1 MLLNREN
8 SGDRWRKRRDGKEK
22 VTGELRYLTD
32 MTAEGMLYGRVL
44 RSIHPHA
51 RIVSIDIAAAQ
62 ACAGVVAVITHLDV
76 PGLNRFG
83 IATPDQPALCED
95 RVRYIGD
102 AIAAVAAETP
112 ELAEYALS
120 LIHVDYEV
128 LETITD
134 PLRALE
140 QTAPLLHPT
149 GNVLHR
155 TSVKQGDADAAFARC
170 VHIVHDTYATPR
182 QMHAYM
188 ETEGGLFVPEQGG
201 RLTVY
206 APTQHGYKDRMQIAR
221 ILGWKEEQIR
231 VISSPIGGSF
241 GGKDELNVQPYGSLL
256 ALKTGRPVK
265 LHNSRKESVR
275 AGLKR
280 HPMRIEMETGSDEY
294 GRLIAHRVRI
304 VADTG
309 AYATLGAPVLN
320 FATEHAM
327 GPYRIANV
335 DIEGVSV
342 YTNNGVSG
350 EFRGFGGN
358 QAIFAMEGQM
368 DRLAEKLGMDPWQ
381 FRMLNRRQPHD
392 PGPLQ
397 QQIWRTNGLYQ
408 VMEALEQSDIWQRR
422 QTMLKIGTEAAQGL
436 AHISGADSAQPPQR
450 PWIKRGIG
458 AALAMHGAG
467 LGYGIEDPAGGRLSL
482 NECGQI
488 EVAFSYEEFGQGLIA
503 TMEIMLIDLFH
514 CEPSDI
520 SIIIGDTDRV
530 PHSGSS
536 TASRSTTMA
545 WMALQRLKTP
555 FLEAVLRAAERLTGI
570 SAAELTTGIGGIW
583 RKGEAR
589 EQAGA
594 RTSSRQT
601 DGSSVDQLCSS
612 ATAVSV
618 MDDHLHTAVDDA
630 IHRFGYN
637 VQNEVVNETLGQA
650 AKEPTEH
657 QGEWRAAARS
667 SSPDSERVQAADA
680 DMFSAGALV
689 ITYRELA
696 TAAALDELIF
706 DTQFQY
712 PTTPDAV
719 MGGHFLY
726 TYAAVAA
733 EVEVNTLTGNV
744 RLLDT
749 YHTVAA
755 GPVINPMGFIG
766 QIEGGSVM
774 ALGFT
779 LTEDSVMDGGHYMT
793 KNMDTYMIPTI
804 QDMHRSLQVEA
815 IEDLPENDPFG
826 PRGIGEIG
834 SVALAPAI
842 TAAIRQATGVWVNH
856 LPVPRERLIQPLGT
870 WQQEGVSPR

>member
-8 SGDRWRKRRDGKEK
+8 SGERWRKRRDGKEK

-32 MTAEGMLYGRVL
+32 MTAEGMLYARVL

-51 RIVSIDIAAAQ
+51 RIVSLDVSAAE
-62 ACAGVVAVITHLDV
+62 ACTGVVAVITHLDV

-120 LIHVDYEV
+120 LIQVEYEI

-140 QTAPLLHPT
+140 ADAPLLHPE

-155 TSVKQGDADAAFARC
+155 TAVKQGHVDEAFAGC
-170 VHIVHDTYATPR
+170 AHIVRETYSTPR

-188 ETEGGLFVPEQGG
+188 ETEGGLFVPEQDG

-221 ILGWKEEQIR
+221 ILGWEEEQIR

-280 HPMRIEMETGSDEY
+280 HPMRIEMETGIDQH
-294 GRLIAHRVRI
+294 GRLLAHRVRI

-327 GPYRIANV
+327 GPYRIPNV
-335 DIEGVSV
+335 DVEGVSV

-368 DRLAEKLGMDPWQ
+368 DRLAEKMGMDPWE

-397 QQIWRTNGLYQ
+397 QEIWRTNGLYQ
-408 VMEALEQSDIWQRR
+408 VMEALEHSTIWQRR
-422 QTMLKIGTEAAQGL
+422 QSRLDAGMAAGQFAAPTGL
-436 AHISGADSAQPPQR
+436 DREPHGQSQP

-482 NECGQI
+482 NEAGQI

-514 CEPSDI
+514 CDPSDI

-545 WMALQRLKTP
+545 WMALQRLKVP
-555 FLEAVLRAAERLTGI
+555 FLEAILQQAERLSGI
-570 SAAELTTGIGGIW
+570 PAQELTTGVGGIR
-583 RKGEAR
+583 RKIEINDRAEQGSVYIKADQKAAGE
-589 EQAGA
+589 
-594 RTSSRQT
+594 
-601 DGSSVDQLCSS
+601 
-612 ATAVSV
+612 
-618 MDDHLHTAVDDA
+618 
-630 IHRFGYN
+630 
-637 VQNEVVNETLGQA
+637 
-650 AKEPTEH
+650 
-657 QGEWRAAARS
+657 
-667 SSPDSERVQAADA
+667 
-680 DMFSAGALV
+680 LV
-689 ITYRELA
+689 ISYHELA
-696 TAAALDELIF
+696 SQSILEELIF
-706 DTQFQY
+706 DTHFQY
-712 PTTPDAV
+712 PTTPDEV

-793 KNMDTYMIPTI
+793 KNMDTYIIPTI
-804 QDMHRSLQVEA
+804 QDMHSSLEVEA

-842 TAAIRQATGVWVNH
+842 TAAIRQASGVWVNH
-856 LPVPRERLIQPLGT
+856 LPVPRERLIQPLGVG
-870 WQQEGVSPR
+870 QQEGVSPR

>member
-1 MLLNREN
+1 MLLNRES
-8 SGDRWRKRRDGKEK
+8 SGERWRKRRDGKEK

-51 RIVSIDIAAAQ
+51 RILSLDISEAEAYE
-62 ACAGVVAVITHLDV
+62 GVIAVITHQDV

-95 RVRYIGD
+95 TVRYIGD
-102 AIAAVAAETP
+102 AIAAVAATSLEI
-112 ELAEYALS
+112 AEHALS
-120 LIHVDYEV
+120 LIHVEYEV

-134 PLRALE
+134 TTRALE
-140 QTAPLLHPT
+140 ESAPRLHPQ

-155 TSVKQGDADAAFARC
+155 TQVKRGSTDTALAQCAYV
-170 VHIVHDTYATPR
+170 VHQVYSTPR

-188 ETEGGLFVPEQGG
+188 ETEGGLFVPESDG

-221 ILGWKEEQIR
+221 ILGWDEERIR

-256 ALKTGRPVK
+256 ALKSGRPIK
-265 LHNSRKESVR
+265 MHNSRQESVR

-280 HPMRIEMETGSDEY
+280 HPMKIEMKTGMDEQ
-294 GRLIAHRVRI
+294 GRLIAHYVRI

-320 FATEHAM
+320 FATEHSM
-327 GPYRIANV
+327 GPYRIEHV
-335 DIEGVSV
+335 DVEGVSV
-342 YTNNGVSG
+342 YTNNGLSG

-368 DRLAEKLGMDPWQ
+368 DRLAEMIHMDPWE
-381 FRMLNRRQPHD
+381 FRMMNRRLQHD
-392 PGPLQ
+392 PGPLEQ
-397 QQIWRTNGLYQ
+397 RILQTNGLEQ
-408 VMEALEQSDIWQRR
+408 VMQALAQSNLWQRKL
-422 QTMLKIGTEAAQGL
+422 QLASSEDAELYDTVEVMSGL
-436 AHISGADSAQPPQR
+436 SEESSTFQP

-467 LGYGIEDPAGGRLSL
+467 LGYGIDDPAGGRLAL
-482 NECGQI
+482 NEQGKI
-488 EVAFSYEEFGQGLIA
+488 EVSFSYEEFGQGLIA
-503 TMEIMLIDLFH
+503 TLEIMLIDLFQ
-514 CEPSDI
+514 CEPDDL
-520 SIIIGDTDRV
+520 SIVIGDTDRV

-555 FLEAVLRAAERLTGI
+555 FLHTILKIATQITGVP
-570 SAAELTTGIGGIW
+570 SEQLTTGIKGIW
-583 RKGEAR
+583 LL
-589 EQAGA
+589 
-594 RTSSRQT
+594 T
-601 DGSSVDQLCSS
+601 DDPIL
-612 ATAVSV
+612 
-618 MDDHLHTAVDDA
+618 LH
-630 IHRFGYN
+630 
-637 VQNEVVNETLGQA
+637 ES
-650 AKEPTEH
+650 EP
-657 QGEWRAAARS
+657 
-667 SSPDSERVQAADA
+667 
-680 DMFSAGALV
+680 V
-689 ITYRELA
+689 ITYVEIA
-696 TAAALDELIF
+696 EYMSQAGQQEQLIF
-706 DTQFQY
+706 DTEFAY

-719 MGGHFLY
+719 VGGHYLY

-733 EVEVNTLTGNV
+733 EVEVNTLTGHV
-744 RLLDT
+744 KLLAN

-755 GPVINPMGFIG
+755 GPVINPMGFLG

-779 LTEDSVMDGGHYMT
+779 LTEDAVMDQGHYLT
-793 KNMDTYMIPTI
+793 KNMDTYLIPTI
-804 QDMHRSLQVEA
+804 KDMHTSLEVEA
-815 IEDLPENDPFG
+815 IEDLPEGDTFG

-842 TAAIRQATGVWVNH
+842 TAAIRDAVGVWVPH
-856 LPVPRERLIQPLGT
+856 LPVARELLIQPIQT
-870 WQQEGVSPR
+870 WQEEGVSPR

>member
-1 MLLNREN
+1 MLLNRES
-8 SGDRWRKRRDGKEK
+8 SGERWRKRRDGKEK

-51 RIVSIDIAAAQ
+51 RILSLDVSEAEAYE
-62 ACAGVVAVITHLDV
+62 GVIAVITHQDV

-95 RVRYIGD
+95 TVRYIGD
-102 AIAAVAAETP
+102 AIAAVAATSLEI
-112 ELAEYALS
+112 AEHALS
-120 LIHVDYEV
+120 LIHVEYEV

-134 PLRALE
+134 PTRALE
-140 QTAPLLHPT
+140 ESAPRLHPQ

-155 TSVKQGDADAAFARC
+155 TQVKRGSTDTALADCAYV
-170 VHIVHDTYATPR
+170 VHQVYSTPR

-188 ETEGGLFVPEQGG
+188 ETEGGLFVPESDG

-221 ILGWKEEQIR
+221 ILGWDEERIR

-256 ALKTGRPVK
+256 ALKSGRSIK
-265 LHNSRKESVR
+265 MHNSRQESVR

-280 HPMRIEMETGSDEY
+280 HPMKIEMKTGMDEQ
-294 GRLIAHRVRI
+294 GRLIAHYVRI

-320 FATEHAM
+320 FATEHSM
-327 GPYRIANV
+327 GPYRMEHV
-335 DIEGVSV
+335 DVEGVSV
-342 YTNNGVSG
+342 YTNNGLSG

-368 DRLAEKLGMDPWQ
+368 DRLAEMIHMDPWE
-381 FRMLNRRQPHD
+381 FRMMNRRLQHD
-392 PGPLQ
+392 PGPLEQ
-397 QQIWRTNGLYQ
+397 RILQTNGLEQ
-408 VMEALEQSDIWQRR
+408 VMQALAESKLWQRKL
-422 QTMLKIGTEAAQGL
+422 QL
-436 AHISGADSAQPPQR
+436 ASSADSEWHDNVEVMSELSEESSTFQP

-467 LGYGIEDPAGGRLSL
+467 LGYGIDDPAGGRLAL
-482 NECGQI
+482 NEQGKI
-488 EVAFSYEEFGQGLIA
+488 EVSFSYEEFGQGLIA
-503 TMEIMLIDLFH
+503 TLEMMLMDLFQ
-514 CEPSDI
+514 CEPDDL
-520 SIIIGDTDRV
+520 SIVIGDTDRV

-555 FLEAVLRAAERLTGI
+555 FLQTILKIATQITGVP
-570 SAAELTTGIGGIW
+570 SEQLTTGVKGI
-583 RKGEAR
+583 RLL
-589 EQAGA
+589 
-594 RTSSRQT
+594 T
-601 DGSSVDQLCSS
+601 DDPILLEES
-612 ATAVSV
+612 
-618 MDDHLHTAVDDA
+618 
-630 IHRFGYN
+630 
-637 VQNEVVNETLGQA
+637 
-650 AKEPTEH
+650 EP
-657 QGEWRAAARS
+657 
-667 SSPDSERVQAADA
+667 
-680 DMFSAGALV
+680 V
-689 ITYRELA
+689 ITYLEIA
-696 TAAALDELIF
+696 EYMSQSGQQEQLIF
-706 DTQFQY
+706 DTEFAY

-719 MGGHFLY
+719 VGGHYLY

-733 EVEVNTLTGNV
+733 EVEVNTLTGHV
-744 RLLDT
+744 KLLAN

-755 GPVINPMGFIG
+755 GPVINPMGFLG

-779 LTEDSVMDGGHYMT
+779 LTEDAVMDQGHYLT
-793 KNMDTYMIPTI
+793 KNMDTYLIPTI
-804 QDMHRSLQVEA
+804 KDMHTSLEVEA
-815 IEDLPENDPFG
+815 IEDLPEGDTFG

-842 TAAIRQATGVWVNH
+842 TAAIRDAVGVWVPH
-856 LPVPRERLIQPLGT
+856 LPVARELLIQPIET
-870 WQQEGVSPR
+870 WQEEGVSPR

>member
-8 SGDRWRKRRDGKEK
+8 SGERWRKRRDGKEK

-51 RIVSIDIAAAQ
+51 RIVSLDVSAAE
-62 ACAGVVAVITHLDV
+62 ACEGVAAVITHLDV

-102 AIAAVAAETP
+102 AIAAVAASTP

-120 LIHVDYEV
+120 LIHVEYEV

-140 QTAPLLHPT
+140 DTAPLLHPE

-155 TSVKQGDADAAFARC
+155 TAVKQGDVDQAFANC
-170 VHIVHDTYATPR
+170 AHIVRDTYRTPR

-188 ETEGGLFVPEQGG
+188 ETEGGLFVPEPDG

-221 ILGWKEEQIR
+221 ILGWEEERIR
-231 VISSPIGGSF
+231 VVSSPIGGSF

-280 HPMRIEMETGSDEY
+280 HPMRIEMETGMDEY
-294 GRLIAHRVRI
+294 GRLLAHRVRI

-327 GPYRIANV
+327 GPYRIPNV
-335 DIEGVSV
+335 DVEGVSV
-342 YTNNGVSG
+342 FTNNGVSG

-368 DRLAEKLGMDPWQ
+368 DRLAEKLAMDPWE
-381 FRMLNRRQPHD
+381 FRMLNRRQHHD

-397 QQIWRTNGLYQ
+397 QEIWRTNGLYQ
-408 VMEALEQSDIWQRR
+408 VMEALEHSKLWQRR
-422 QTMLKIGTEAAQGL
+422 QLALFSSGSIHERDMMDHSMDKGTGYNPTAANESRMTGGGGYPSSHRNEQQ
-436 AHISGADSAQPPQR
+436 AQP

-467 LGYGIEDPAGGRLSL
+467 LGYGIDDPAGGRLSL
-482 NECGQI
+482 NEAGQI

-503 TMEIMLIDLFH
+503 TMEIMLMDLFH
-514 CEPSDI
+514 CDPADI

-545 WMALQRLKTP
+545 WMALQRLKPP
-555 FLEAVLRAAERLTGI
+555 FLEAILQQAERLTGI
-570 SAAELTTGIGGIW
+570 PAQELTTGKSGIR
-583 RKGEAR
+583 RKM
-589 EQAGA
+589 QAEP
-594 RTSSRQT
+594 
-601 DGSSVDQLCSS
+601 SVDRS
-612 ATAVSV
+612 
-618 MDDHLHTAVDDA
+618 
-630 IHRFGYN
+630 IY
-637 VQNEVVNETLGQA
+637 EE
-650 AKEPTEH
+650 
-657 QGEWRAAARS
+657 GE
-667 SSPDSERVQAADA
+667 
-680 DMFSAGALV
+680 LV
-689 ITYRELA
+689 LSYPELA
-696 TAAALDELIF
+696 SQSALDELVF
-706 DTQFQY
+706 DTEFAY

-719 MGGHFLY
+719 VGGHFLY

-755 GPVINPMGFIG
+755 GPIINPMGFIG

-779 LTEDSVMDGGHYMT
+779 LTEDSVMEDGHYMT
-793 KNMDTYMIPTI
+793 KNMDTYIIPTI
-804 QDMHRSLQVEA
+804 QDMHHSLEVEA

-856 LPVPRERLIQPLGT
+856 LPVPREQLIQPLGA
-870 WQQEGVSPR
+870 WQQEGVSP

>member
-1 MLLNREN
+1 MLLNRES
-8 SGDRWRKRRDGKEK
+8 SGERWRKRRDGKEK

-51 RIVSIDIAAAQ
+51 RILSLDVSEAEAYE
-62 ACAGVVAVITHLDV
+62 GVIAVITHQDV

-95 RVRYIGD
+95 TVRYIGD
-102 AIAAVAAETP
+102 AIAAVAATSLEI
-112 ELAEYALS
+112 AEHALS
-120 LIHVDYEV
+120 LIHVEYEV

-134 PLRALE
+134 PTRALE
-140 QTAPLLHPT
+140 ESAPRLHPQ

-155 TSVKQGDADAAFARC
+155 TQVKRGSTDTALADCAYV
-170 VHIVHDTYATPR
+170 VHQVYSTPR

-188 ETEGGLFVPEQGG
+188 ETEGGLFVPESDG

-221 ILGWKEEQIR
+221 ILGWDEERIR

-256 ALKTGRPVK
+256 ALKSGRPIK
-265 LHNSRKESVR
+265 MHNSRQESVR

-280 HPMRIEMETGSDEY
+280 HPMKIEMKTGMDEQ
-294 GRLIAHRVRI
+294 GRLIAHYVRI

-320 FATEHAM
+320 FATEHSM
-327 GPYRIANV
+327 GPYRMEHV
-335 DIEGVSV
+335 DVEGVSV
-342 YTNNGVSG
+342 YTNNGLSG

-368 DRLAEKLGMDPWQ
+368 DRLAEMIHMDPWE
-381 FRMLNRRQPHD
+381 FRMMNRRLQHD
-392 PGPLQ
+392 PGPLEQ
-397 QQIWRTNGLYQ
+397 RILQTNGLEQ
-408 VMEALEQSDIWQRR
+408 VMQALAESKLWQRKL
-422 QTMLKIGTEAAQGL
+422 QL
-436 AHISGADSAQPPQR
+436 ASSADSEWHDNVEVMSGLSEESSTFQP

-467 LGYGIEDPAGGRLSL
+467 LGYGIDDPAGGRLAL
-482 NECGQI
+482 NEQGKI
-488 EVAFSYEEFGQGLIA
+488 EVSFSYEEFGQGLIA
-503 TMEIMLIDLFH
+503 TLEMMLMDLFQ
-514 CEPSDI
+514 CEPDDL
-520 SIIIGDTDRV
+520 SIVIGDTDRV

-555 FLEAVLRAAERLTGI
+555 FLQTILKIATQITGVP
-570 SAAELTTGIGGIW
+570 SEQLTTGVKGI
-583 RKGEAR
+583 RLL
-589 EQAGA
+589 
-594 RTSSRQT
+594 T
-601 DGSSVDQLCSS
+601 DDPILLEES
-612 ATAVSV
+612 
-618 MDDHLHTAVDDA
+618 
-630 IHRFGYN
+630 
-637 VQNEVVNETLGQA
+637 
-650 AKEPTEH
+650 EP
-657 QGEWRAAARS
+657 
-667 SSPDSERVQAADA
+667 
-680 DMFSAGALV
+680 V
-689 ITYRELA
+689 ITYLEIA
-696 TAAALDELIF
+696 EYMSQAGQQEQLIF
-706 DTQFQY
+706 DTEFAY

-719 MGGHFLY
+719 VGGHYLY

-733 EVEVNTLTGNV
+733 EVEVNTLTGHV
-744 RLLDT
+744 KLLAN

-755 GPVINPMGFIG
+755 GPVINPMGFLG

-779 LTEDSVMDGGHYMT
+779 LTEDAVMDQGHYLT
-793 KNMDTYMIPTI
+793 KNMDTYLIPTI
-804 QDMHRSLQVEA
+804 KDMHTSLEVEA
-815 IEDLPENDPFG
+815 IEDLPEGDTFG

-842 TAAIRQATGVWVNH
+842 TAAIRDAVGVWVPH
-856 LPVPRERLIQPLGT
+856 LPVARELLIQPIET
-870 WQQEGVSPR
+870 WQEEGVSPR

>member
-1 MLLNREN
+1 MLLNRES
-8 SGDRWRKRRDGKEK
+8 SGERWRKRRDGKEK
-22 VTGELRYLTD
+22 VTGELQYLTD

-51 RIVSIDIAAAQ
+51 RILSINVSAAEAYE
-62 ACAGVVAVITHLDV
+62 GVMAVITHHDV

-95 RVRYIGD
+95 TVRYIGD
-102 AIAAVAAETP
+102 AIAAVAATSLEI
-112 ELAEYALS
+112 AEHALS
-120 LIHVDYEV
+120 LIKVEYEV

-134 PLRALE
+134 TTRALE
-140 QTAPLLHPT
+140 ESAPRLHPQ

-155 TSVKQGDADAAFARC
+155 TQVKRGSTDTALANCAHV
-170 VHIVHDTYATPR
+170 VHQVYRTPR

-188 ETEGGLFVPEQGG
+188 ETEGGLFVPEKDG

-221 ILGWKEEQIR
+221 ILGWEEERIR

-256 ALKTGRPVK
+256 ALKSGRPIK
-265 LHNSRKESVR
+265 MHNSRQESVR

-280 HPMRIEMETGSDEY
+280 HPMKIEMKTGIDEY
-294 GRLIAHRVRI
+294 GHLVAHYVRI

-320 FATEHAM
+320 FATEHSM
-327 GPYRIANV
+327 GPYRIEHV
-335 DIEGVSV
+335 DVEGVSV
-342 YTNNGVSG
+342 YTNNGLSG

-368 DRLAEKLGMDPWQ
+368 DRLAEMIQMDPWE
-381 FRMLNRRQPHD
+381 FRLLNRRQQHD
-392 PGPLQ
+392 PGPLEQ
-397 QQIWRTNGLYQ
+397 RILQTNGLEQ
-408 VMEALEQSDIWQRR
+408 VMEALAQSKLWQRR
-422 QTMLKIGTEAAQGL
+422 LQTPQDHERHHSIEIM
-436 AHISGADSAQPPQR
+436 SGMSEQNSVPHP

-467 LGYGIEDPAGGRLSL
+467 LGYGIDDPAGGRLAL
-482 NECGQI
+482 NEQGKI
-488 EVAFSYEEFGQGLIA
+488 EVFFSYEEFGQGLIA
-503 TMEIMLIDLFH
+503 TLEIMLIDLFQ
-514 CEPSDI
+514 CEPDDL
-520 SIIIGDTDRV
+520 SIVIGDTDRV

-555 FLEAVLRAAERLTGI
+555 FLQSILAIATEITGVP
-570 SAAELTTGIGGIW
+570 SEQLTTGKTGMW
-583 RKGEAR
+583 LL
-589 EQAGA
+589 
-594 RTSSRQT
+594 T
-601 DGSSVDQLCSS
+601 DDL
-612 ATAVSV
+612 T
-618 MDDHLHTAVDDA
+618 
-630 IHRFGYN
+630 
-637 VQNEVVNETLGQA
+637 VVNES
-650 AKEPTEH
+650 EP
-657 QGEWRAAARS
+657 
-667 SSPDSERVQAADA
+667 
-680 DMFSAGALV
+680 V
-689 ITYRELA
+689 ITYLEIA
-696 TAAALDELIF
+696 QYMSEAGKQNELIF
-706 DTQFQY
+706 DTEFAY

-719 MGGHFLY
+719 VGGHYLY

-733 EVEVNTLTGNV
+733 EVEVNTLTGHV
-744 RLLDT
+744 KLLDN

-755 GPVINPMGFIG
+755 GPVINPMGFLG

-779 LTEDSVMDGGHYMT
+779 LTEDAVMDEGHYLT
-793 KNMDTYMIPTI
+793 KNMDTYLIPTI
-804 QDMHRSLQVEA
+804 KDMHTSLEVEA
-815 IEDLPENDPFG
+815 IEDLPEGDNFG

-842 TAAIRQATGVWVNH
+842 TAAIRDAIGVWVPH
-856 LPVPRERLIQPLGT
+856 LPVARELLIQPIET
-870 WQQEGVSPR
+870 WQAERVSPR

>member
-8 SGDRWRKRRDGKEK
+8 SGERWRKRRDGKEK

-32 MTAEGMLYGRVL
+32 MTAEGMLYARVL

-51 RIVSIDIAAAQ
+51 RIVSLDASAAE
-62 ACAGVVAVITHLDV
+62 ACTGVVAVITHLDV

-120 LIHVDYEV
+120 LIRVEYEV

-140 QTAPLLHPT
+140 EDAPQLHPE

-155 TSVKQGDADAAFARC
+155 TSVKQGHADEAFAEC
-170 VHIVHDTYATPR
+170 AHIVRETYRTPR

-188 ETEGGLFVPEQGG
+188 ETEGGLFVPEEDG

-221 ILGWKEEQIR
+221 ILGWEEERIR
-231 VISSPIGGSF
+231 VVSSPIGGSF

-280 HPMRIEMETGSDEY
+280 HPMTIEMETGIDTN
-294 GRLIAHRVRI
+294 GRLLAHRVRI

-327 GPYRIANV
+327 GPYRIAHV
-335 DIEGVSV
+335 DIEGISV

-368 DRLAEKLGMDPWQ
+368 DRLAETIGMDPWE

-397 QQIWRTNGLYQ
+397 QEIWRTNGLYQ
-408 VMEALEQSDIWQRR
+408 VMEALEHSTIWQRR
-422 QTMLKIGTEAAQGL
+422 QSRLDAGMAAGTFIVDTDIDREGHGQ
-436 AHISGADSAQPPQR
+436 SQP

-482 NECGQI
+482 NEAGQI

-514 CEPSDI
+514 CDPSDI

-545 WMALQRLKTP
+545 WMALQRLKVP
-555 FLEAVLRAAERLTGI
+555 FLEAILQEAERLSGI
-570 SAAELTTGIGGIW
+570 PAQELTTGIGGIR
-583 RKGEAR
+583 RKLDMENVT
-589 EQAGA
+589 EQ
-594 RTSSRQT
+594 
-601 DGSSVDQLCSS
+601 SSVYAKAGNN
-612 ATAVSV
+612 AT
-618 MDDHLHTAVDDA
+618 D
-630 IHRFGYN
+630 
-637 VQNEVVNETLGQA
+637 E
-650 AKEPTEH
+650 
-657 QGEWRAAARS
+657 
-667 SSPDSERVQAADA
+667 
-680 DMFSAGALV
+680 LV
-689 ITYRELA
+689 ISYSELA
-696 TAAALDELIF
+696 QQSVLEQLVF
-706 DTQFQY
+706 DTHFQY
-712 PTTPDAV
+712 PTTPDEV

-779 LTEDSVMDGGHYMT
+779 LTEDSVMDDGHYMT
-793 KNMDTYMIPTI
+793 KNMDTYIIPTI
-804 QDMHRSLQVEA
+804 QDMHRSLEVEV

-842 TAAIRQATGVWVNH
+842 TAAIRQASGVWVNH
-856 LPVPRERLIQPLGT
+856 LPVARERLIQPLGVG
-870 WQQEGVSPR
+870 QQEGVSPR

>member
-1 MLLNREN
+1 MLLTREN
-8 SGDRWRKRRDGKEK
+8 SGERWRKRRDGKEK

-32 MTAEGMLYGRVL
+32 MTAEHMLYGRVL
-44 RSIHPHA
+44 RSEHPHA
-51 RIVSIDIAAAQ
+51 RIVSLDTSAAEQ
-62 ACAGVVAVITHLDV
+62 YPGVIAVITHHDV

-102 AIAAVAAETP
+102 AIAAVAAESP
-112 ELAEYALS
+112 DIAEHALS
-120 LIHVDYEV
+120 LIAVEYEV
-128 LETITD
+128 LETLTD

-140 QTAPLLHPT
+140 DSAPRLHPQ

-155 TSVKQGDADAAFARC
+155 TAVKYGDTDTTLKRCAYVVKQE
-170 VHIVHDTYATPR
+170 YSTPR

-188 ETEGGLFVPEQGG
+188 ETEGGLFIPEADG

-221 ILGWKEEQIR
+221 ILDWEEERIR

-256 ALKTGRPVK
+256 ALKSGRPVK
-265 LHNSRKESVR
+265 MHNSRKESVR

-280 HPMRIEMETGSDEY
+280 HPMKIEMETGMDEH
-294 GRLIAHRVRI
+294 GHVLAHRVRI

-320 FATEHAM
+320 FATEHCM
-327 GPYRIANV
+327 GPYRIEHIDV
-335 DIEGVSV
+335 EGVSV

-368 DRLAEKLGMDPWQ
+368 DRLAELIQMDPWE
-381 FRMLNRRQPHD
+381 FRLLNRRHSTD

-397 QQIWRTNGLYQ
+397 QQIWETNGLEQ
-408 VMEALEQSDIWQRR
+408 VMETLEHSKLWQRR
-422 QTMLKIGTEAAQGL
+422 SQIQSHNEQ
-436 AHISGADSAQPPQR
+436 QP

-467 LGYGIEDPAGGRLSL
+467 LGYGIDDPAGGRLCL
-482 NECGQI
+482 NAHGQI

-503 TMEIMLIDLFH
+503 TMEMMLIDLFQCH
-514 CEPSDI
+514 PSDI
-520 SIIIGDTDRV
+520 HIVIGDTDKV

-545 WMALQRLKTP
+545 WMALQRLKVP
-555 FLEAVLRAAERLTGI
+555 FLESILHKAHQLTGI
-570 SAAELTTGIGGIW
+570 PLEQLTTGPQGIW
-583 RKGEAR
+583 
-589 EQAGA
+589 Q
-594 RTSSRQT
+594 
-601 DGSSVDQLCSS
+601 
-612 ATAVSV
+612 
-618 MDDHLHTAVDDA
+618 
-630 IHRFGYN
+630 
-637 VQNEVVNETLGQA
+637 QA
-650 AKEPTEH
+650 AGHVSAKYK
-657 QGEWRAAARS
+657 GVAL
-667 SSPDSERVQAADA
+667 SPDAQFVLNYRDIVAASEAE
-680 DMFSAGALV
+680 
-689 ITYRELA
+689 ELM
-696 TAAALDELIF
+696 F
-706 DTQFQY
+706 DTEFSY
-712 PTTPDAV
+712 PTTPDEV
-719 MGGHFLY
+719 VGGHFLY

-744 RLLDT
+744 KLLDT

-779 LTEDSVMDGGHYMT
+779 LTEDALMQDGHYMT
-793 KNMDTYMIPTI
+793 KNMDTYIIPTI
-804 QDMHRSLQVEA
+804 QDMHRSLEVEV
-815 IEDLPENDPFG
+815 IEDLPNNDPFG

-834 SVALAPAI
+834 SVALAPAM
-842 TAAIRQATGVWVNH
+842 TSAIRQAVGIWVNH
-856 LPVPRERLIQPLGT
+856 LPVPRDQLIQPVSMR
-870 WQQEGVSPR
+870 QQEGVST

>member
-8 SGDRWRKRRDGKEK
+8 SGERWRKRRDGKEK

-51 RIVSIDIAAAQ
+51 RILSLDVSAAEAYP
-62 ACAGVVAVITHLDV
+62 GVVAVITHLDV

-102 AIAAVAAETP
+102 AIAAVAAHTP

-120 LIHVDYEV
+120 LIHVEYEV

-140 QTAPLLHPT
+140 EDAPQLHPE

-155 TSVKQGDADAAFARC
+155 TSVKQGDANEAFAGC
-170 VHIVHDTYATPR
+170 AHIVRETYRTPR

-188 ETEGGLFVPEQGG
+188 ETEGGLFVPESDG

-221 ILGWKEEQIR
+221 ILGWEEERIR
-231 VISSPIGGSF
+231 VVSSPIGGSF

-256 ALKTGRPVK
+256 ALKTGLPVK

-280 HPMRIEMETGSDEY
+280 HPMRIEMETGIDLH
-294 GRLIAHRVRI
+294 GRLLAHRVRI

-327 GPYRIANV
+327 GPYRIPHV
-335 DIEGVSV
+335 DVEGISV
-342 YTNNGVSG
+342 FTNNGVSG

-368 DRLAEKLGMDPWQ
+368 DRLAEKLGMDPWE

-397 QQIWRTNGLYQ
+397 QEIWRTNGLYQ
-408 VMEALEQSDIWQRR
+408 VMEALEHSTIWQRR
-422 QTMLKIGTEAAQGL
+422 QARLDVGIEPGSFVAEMSSDKDR
-436 AHISGADSAQPPQR
+436 SVKSQP

-482 NECGQI
+482 NAAGQI

-514 CEPSDI
+514 CDPSDI

-545 WMALQRLKTP
+545 WMALQRLKVP
-555 FLEAVLRAAERLTGI
+555 FLEAILQQAERLSGI
-570 SAAELTTGIGGIW
+570 PAQELTTGIGGIR
-583 RKGEAR
+583 RKPGMKDIMQPESASNLQQQGQVAESSSNPSHVPDHPSR
-589 EQAGA
+589 VYHESLSIHGHQASASNAGHSSEQI
-594 RTSSRQT
+594 TSSS
-601 DGSSVDQLCSS
+601 D
-612 ATAVSV
+612 AT
-618 MDDHLHTAVDDA
+618 
-630 IHRFGYN
+630 
-637 VQNEVVNETLGQA
+637 
-650 AKEPTEH
+650 
-657 QGEWRAAARS
+657 GE
-667 SSPDSERVQAADA
+667 
-680 DMFSAGALV
+680 LV
-689 ITYRELA
+689 ISYQQLA
-696 TAAALDELIF
+696 AQSALDELIF
-706 DTQFQY
+706 DTHFQY
-712 PTTPDAV
+712 PTTPDEV

-779 LTEDSVMDGGHYMT
+779 LTEDSVMDDGHYMT
-793 KNMDTYMIPTI
+793 KNMDTYIIPTI
-804 QDMHRSLQVEA
+804 QDMHSSLEVEA

-842 TAAIRQATGVWVNH
+842 TAAIRQAAGVWVTH
-856 LPVPRERLIQPLGT
+856 LPVPRERLIQPLGVG
-870 WQQEGVSPR
+870 QQEGVSPR

>member
-1 MLLNREN
+1 MLLNRES
-8 SGDRWRKRRDGKEK
+8 SGERWRKRRDGKEK

-44 RSIHPHA
+44 RSSHPHA
-51 RIVSIDIAAAQ
+51 HILSLDTSAAENHE
-62 ACAGVVAVITHLDV
+62 GVVAVITHRDV

-83 IATPDQPALCED
+83 IAVPDQPALCED
-95 RVRYIGD
+95 TVRYIGD
-102 AIAAVAAETP
+102 AIAAVAAITP
-112 ELAEYALS
+112 EIAAYALS
-120 LIHVDYEV
+120 LIHVEYEV

-140 QTAPLLHPT
+140 DNAPRLHPQ
-149 GNVLHR
+149 GNILHR
-155 TSVKQGDADAAFARC
+155 TQVKHGDAGHALQNCAY
-170 VHIVHDTYATPR
+170 VVKEVYSTPR

-188 ETEGGLFVPEQGG
+188 ETEGGLFIPEPDG

-221 ILGWKEEQIR
+221 ILDWEEERIR

-256 ALKTGRPVK
+256 ALKSGRSVK
-265 LHNSRKESVR
+265 MHNSRIESVR

-280 HPMRIEMETGSDEY
+280 HPMKIEMETGMDEY
-294 GRLIAHRVRI
+294 GRLQAHRVRI

-320 FATEHAM
+320 FATEHCM
-327 GPYRIANV
+327 GPYRWEHI
-335 DIEGVSV
+335 DIEGISV

-368 DRLAEKLGMDPWQ
+368 DRLAEQIGMDPWE
-381 FRMLNRRQPHD
+381 FRMLNRRYPDD

-397 QQIWRTNGLYQ
+397 QEIWRTNGLEQ
-408 VMEALEQSDIWQRR
+408 VMQALAQSSLWQRR
-422 QTMLKIGTEAAQGL
+422 EA
-436 AHISGADSAQPPQR
+436 ISVLSVHDSLSDASSSP

-467 LGYGIEDPAGGRLSL
+467 LGYGIDDPAGGRLSL
-482 NECGQI
+482 NASGQI
-488 EVAFSYEEFGQGLIA
+488 EAAFSYEEFGQGLI
-503 TMEIMLIDLFH
+503 TTLEIMLIDLFH
-514 CEPSDI
+514 CTGEDI
-520 SIIIGDTDRV
+520 SIVIGDTDRV

-545 WMALQRLKTP
+545 WMGLQRLKTP
-555 FLEAVLRAAERLTGI
+555 FLQAILQKAHDMTGI
-570 SAAELTTGIGGIW
+570 PVDQLTTGEQGIW
-583 RKGEAR
+583 QITWEDDVEIRHKCVVSYR
-589 EQAGA
+589 E
-594 RTSSRQT
+594 
-601 DGSSVDQLCSS
+601 
-612 ATAVSV
+612 
-618 MDDHLHTAVDDA
+618 
-630 IHRFGYN
+630 I
-637 VQNEVVNETLGQA
+637 
-650 AKEPTEH
+650 
-657 QGEWRAAARS
+657 AAAAQGN
-667 SSPDSERVQAADA
+667 EFV
-680 DMFSAGALV
+680 
-689 ITYRELA
+689 
-696 TAAALDELIF
+696 F
-706 DTQFQY
+706 DTKFSY
-712 PTTPDAV
+712 PTTPDEV
-719 MGGHFLY
+719 VGGHFLY

-733 EVEVNTLTGNV
+733 EVEVNTLSGHV

-779 LTEDSVMDGGHYMT
+779 LTEDTVMEEGHYMT
-793 KNMDTYMIPTI
+793 RNMDTYMIPSI
-804 QDMHRSLQVEA
+804 QDMHTSLEVEA
-815 IEDLPENDPFG
+815 IEELPENDPFG

-842 TAAIRQATGVWVNH
+842 TAAIRQATGTWVTH
-856 LPVPRERLIQPLGT
+856 LPVSRDQLIRRAGI

>member
-1 MLLNREN
+1 MLLNRES
-8 SGDRWRKRRDGKEK
+8 SGERWRKRRDGKEK

-51 RIVSIDIAAAQ
+51 RILSLDVSGAEAYE
-62 ACAGVVAVITHLDV
+62 GVIAVITHQDV

-95 RVRYIGD
+95 TVRYIGD
-102 AIAAVAAETP
+102 AIAAVAATSLEI
-112 ELAEYALS
+112 AEHALS
-120 LIHVDYEV
+120 LIHVEYEV

-134 PLRALE
+134 PTRALE
-140 QTAPLLHPT
+140 ESAPRLHPQ

-155 TSVKQGDADAAFARC
+155 TQVKRGSTDTALADCAYV
-170 VHIVHDTYATPR
+170 VHQVYSTPR

-188 ETEGGLFVPEQGG
+188 ETEGGLFVPESDG

-221 ILGWKEEQIR
+221 ILGWDEERIR

-256 ALKTGRPVK
+256 ALKSGRPIK
-265 LHNSRKESVR
+265 MHNSRQESVR

-280 HPMRIEMETGSDEY
+280 HPMKIEMKTGMDEQ
-294 GRLIAHRVRI
+294 GRLIAHYVRI

-320 FATEHAM
+320 FATEHSM
-327 GPYRIANV
+327 GPYRMEHV
-335 DIEGVSV
+335 DVEGVSV
-342 YTNNGVSG
+342 YTNNGLSG

-368 DRLAEKLGMDPWQ
+368 DRLAEMIHLDPWE
-381 FRMLNRRQPHD
+381 FRMMNRRLQHD
-392 PGPLQ
+392 PGPLEQ
-397 QQIWRTNGLYQ
+397 RILQTNGLEQ
-408 VMEALEQSDIWQRR
+408 VMQALAECKLWQRKL
-422 QTMLKIGTEAAQGL
+422 QL
-436 AHISGADSAQPPQR
+436 ASSADSEWHDNVEVMSGLSEESSTFQP

-467 LGYGIEDPAGGRLSL
+467 LGYGIDDPAGGRLAL
-482 NECGQI
+482 NEQGKI
-488 EVAFSYEEFGQGLIA
+488 EVSFSYEEFGQGLIA
-503 TMEIMLIDLFH
+503 TLEMMLMDLFQ
-514 CEPSDI
+514 CEPDDL
-520 SIIIGDTDRV
+520 SIVIGDTDRV

-555 FLEAVLRAAERLTGI
+555 FLQTILKIATQITGVP
-570 SAAELTTGIGGIW
+570 SEQLTTGIKGI
-583 RKGEAR
+583 RLL
-589 EQAGA
+589 
-594 RTSSRQT
+594 T
-601 DGSSVDQLCSS
+601 DDPILLEES
-612 ATAVSV
+612 
-618 MDDHLHTAVDDA
+618 
-630 IHRFGYN
+630 
-637 VQNEVVNETLGQA
+637 
-650 AKEPTEH
+650 EP
-657 QGEWRAAARS
+657 
-667 SSPDSERVQAADA
+667 
-680 DMFSAGALV
+680 V
-689 ITYRELA
+689 ITYLEIA
-696 TAAALDELIF
+696 EYMSQSGQQEQLIF
-706 DTQFQY
+706 DTEFAY

-719 MGGHFLY
+719 VGGHYLY

-733 EVEVNTLTGNV
+733 EVEVNTLTGHV
-744 RLLDT
+744 KLLAN

-755 GPVINPMGFIG
+755 GPVINPMGFLG

-779 LTEDSVMDGGHYMT
+779 LTEDAVMDQGHYLT
-793 KNMDTYMIPTI
+793 KNMDTYLIPTI
-804 QDMHRSLQVEA
+804 KDMHTSLEVEA
-815 IEDLPENDPFG
+815 IEDLPEGDTFG

-842 TAAIRQATGVWVNH
+842 TAAIRDAVGVWVPH
-856 LPVPRERLIQPLGT
+856 LPVARELLIQPIET
-870 WQQEGVSPR
+870 WQEEGVSPR

>member
-1 MLLNREN
+1 MLLNRES
-8 SGDRWRKRRDGKEK
+8 SGERWRKRRDGKEK

-32 MTAEGMLYGRVL
+32 MTAEGMLCGRVL

-51 RIVSIDIAAAQ
+51 RILSLDVSEAEAYE
-62 ACAGVVAVITHLDV
+62 GVIAVITHQDV

-95 RVRYIGD
+95 TVRYIGD
-102 AIAAVAAETP
+102 AIAAVAATSLEI
-112 ELAEYALS
+112 AEHALS
-120 LIHVDYEV
+120 LIHVEYEV

-134 PLRALE
+134 PTRALE
-140 QTAPLLHPT
+140 ESAPRLHPQ

-155 TSVKQGDADAAFARC
+155 TQVKRGSTDTALAACAYV
-170 VHIVHDTYATPR
+170 VHQVYSTPR

-188 ETEGGLFVPEQGG
+188 ETEGGLFVPESDG

-221 ILGWKEEQIR
+221 ILGWDEERIR

-256 ALKTGRPVK
+256 ALKSGRPIK
-265 LHNSRKESVR
+265 MHNSRQESVR

-280 HPMRIEMETGSDEY
+280 HPMKIEMKTGMDEQ
-294 GRLIAHRVRI
+294 GRLIAHYVRI

-320 FATEHAM
+320 FATEHSM
-327 GPYRIANV
+327 GPYRMEHV
-335 DIEGVSV
+335 DVEGVSV
-342 YTNNGVSG
+342 YTNNGLSG

-368 DRLAEKLGMDPWQ
+368 DRLAEMIHMDPWE
-381 FRMLNRRQPHD
+381 FRMMNRRLQHD
-392 PGPLQ
+392 PGPLEQ
-397 QQIWRTNGLYQ
+397 RILQTNGLEQ
-408 VMEALEQSDIWQRR
+408 VMQALAESKLWKRKLQ
-422 QTMLKIGTEAAQGL
+422 L
-436 AHISGADSAQPPQR
+436 ASSADSEWHDNVEVMSGLSEESSTFQP

-467 LGYGIEDPAGGRLSL
+467 LGYGIDDPAGGRLAL
-482 NECGQI
+482 NEQGKI
-488 EVAFSYEEFGQGLIA
+488 EVSFSYEEFGQGLIA
-503 TMEIMLIDLFH
+503 TLEMMLMDLFQ
-514 CEPSDI
+514 CEPDDL
-520 SIIIGDTDRV
+520 SIVIGDTDRV

-555 FLEAVLRAAERLTGI
+555 FLQTILKIATQITGVP
-570 SAAELTTGIGGIW
+570 SEHLTTGVKGI
-583 RKGEAR
+583 RLL
-589 EQAGA
+589 
-594 RTSSRQT
+594 T
-601 DGSSVDQLCSS
+601 DDPIILEES
-612 ATAVSV
+612 
-618 MDDHLHTAVDDA
+618 
-630 IHRFGYN
+630 
-637 VQNEVVNETLGQA
+637 
-650 AKEPTEH
+650 EP
-657 QGEWRAAARS
+657 
-667 SSPDSERVQAADA
+667 
-680 DMFSAGALV
+680 V
-689 ITYRELA
+689 ITYLEIA
-696 TAAALDELIF
+696 EYMSQAGQQEQLIF
-706 DTQFQY
+706 DTEFAY

-719 MGGHFLY
+719 VGGHYLY

-733 EVEVNTLTGNV
+733 EVEVNTLTGHV
-744 RLLDT
+744 KLLAN

-755 GPVINPMGFIG
+755 GPVINPMGFLG

-779 LTEDSVMDGGHYMT
+779 LTEDAVMDQGHYLT
-793 KNMDTYMIPTI
+793 KNMDTYLIPTI
-804 QDMHRSLQVEA
+804 KDMHTSLEVEA
-815 IEDLPENDPFG
+815 IEDLPEGDTFG

-842 TAAIRQATGVWVNH
+842 TAAIRDAVGVWVPH
-856 LPVPRERLIQPLGT
+856 LPVARELLIQPIET
-870 WQQEGVSPR
+870 WQEEGVSPR

>member
-1 MLLNREN
+1 MLLNRES
-8 SGDRWRKRRDGKEK
+8 SGERWRKRRDGKEK

-32 MTAEGMLYGRVL
+32 MTTEGMLYGRVL

-51 RIVSIDIAAAQ
+51 RILSLDVSEAEAYE
-62 ACAGVVAVITHLDV
+62 GVIAVITHQDV

-95 RVRYIGD
+95 TVRYIGD
-102 AIAAVAAETP
+102 AIAAVAATSLEI
-112 ELAEYALS
+112 AEHALS
-120 LIHVDYEV
+120 LIHVEYEV

-134 PLRALE
+134 PTRALE
-140 QTAPLLHPT
+140 ESAPRLHPQ

-155 TSVKQGDADAAFARC
+155 TQVKRGSTDTALADCAYV
-170 VHIVHDTYATPR
+170 VHQVYSTPR

-188 ETEGGLFVPEQGG
+188 ETEGGLFVPESDG

-221 ILGWKEEQIR
+221 ILGWDEERIR

-256 ALKTGRPVK
+256 ALKSGRPIK
-265 LHNSRKESVR
+265 MHNSRQESVR

-280 HPMRIEMETGSDEY
+280 HPMKIEMKTGMDEQ
-294 GRLIAHRVRI
+294 GRLIAHYVRI

-320 FATEHAM
+320 FATEHSM
-327 GPYRIANV
+327 GPYRMEHV
-335 DIEGVSV
+335 DVEGVSV
-342 YTNNGVSG
+342 YTNNGLSG

-368 DRLAEKLGMDPWQ
+368 DRLAEMIHMDPWE
-381 FRMLNRRQPHD
+381 FRMMNRRLQHD
-392 PGPLQ
+392 PGPLEQ
-397 QQIWRTNGLYQ
+397 RILQTNGLEQ
-408 VMEALEQSDIWQRR
+408 VMQALAESKLWQHKL
-422 QTMLKIGTEAAQGL
+422 QL
-436 AHISGADSAQPPQR
+436 ASSADSEWHDNVEVMSGLSEESSTFQP

-467 LGYGIEDPAGGRLSL
+467 LGYGIDDPAGGRLAL
-482 NECGQI
+482 NEQGKI
-488 EVAFSYEEFGQGLIA
+488 EVSFSYEEFGQGLIA
-503 TMEIMLIDLFH
+503 TLEMMLMDLFQ
-514 CEPSDI
+514 CEPDDL
-520 SIIIGDTDRV
+520 SIVIGDTDRV

-555 FLEAVLRAAERLTGI
+555 FLQTILKIATQITGVP
-570 SAAELTTGIGGIW
+570 SKQLTTGVKGI
-583 RKGEAR
+583 RLL
-589 EQAGA
+589 
-594 RTSSRQT
+594 T
-601 DGSSVDQLCSS
+601 DDPILLEES
-612 ATAVSV
+612 
-618 MDDHLHTAVDDA
+618 
-630 IHRFGYN
+630 
-637 VQNEVVNETLGQA
+637 
-650 AKEPTEH
+650 EP
-657 QGEWRAAARS
+657 
-667 SSPDSERVQAADA
+667 
-680 DMFSAGALV
+680 V
-689 ITYRELA
+689 ITYLEIA
-696 TAAALDELIF
+696 EYMSQAGQQEQLIF
-706 DTQFQY
+706 DTEFAY

-719 MGGHFLY
+719 VGGHYLY

-733 EVEVNTLTGNV
+733 EVEVNTLTGHV
-744 RLLDT
+744 KLLAN

-755 GPVINPMGFIG
+755 GPVINPMGFLG

-779 LTEDSVMDGGHYMT
+779 LTEDAVMDQGHYLT
-793 KNMDTYMIPTI
+793 KNMDTYLIPTI
-804 QDMHRSLQVEA
+804 KDMHTSLEVEA
-815 IEDLPENDPFG
+815 IEDLPEGDTFG

-842 TAAIRQATGVWVNH
+842 TAAIRDAVGVWVPH
-856 LPVPRERLIQPLGT
+856 LPVARDLLIQPIET
-870 WQQEGVSPR
+870 WQKEGVSPR